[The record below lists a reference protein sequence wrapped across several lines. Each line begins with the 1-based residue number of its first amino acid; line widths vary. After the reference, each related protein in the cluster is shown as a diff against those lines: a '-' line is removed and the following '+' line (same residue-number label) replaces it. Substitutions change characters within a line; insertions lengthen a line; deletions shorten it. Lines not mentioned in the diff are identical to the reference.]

1 MEGHG
6 FRKKHKQTDER
17 DTGLPFVLLKKK
29 RTNLEKMLFQ
39 AFSETNKNFLFQE
52 RDCLS
57 SEAEQRLEEAMP
69 SIIPN

>member
-1 MEGHG
+1 
-6 FRKKHKQTDER
+6 
-17 DTGLPFVLLKKK
+17 
-29 RTNLEKMLFQ
+29 MLFQ